1 MVLPH
6 RFEIGRNNA
15 TTLLWTED
23 WIGSGVAWQH
33 SYYASCA
40 PSSPAPDPL
49 LAPGSRALL
58 CFPAAGSSAPGSARH
73 AGTRN
78 MACTSSL
85 APQPAGL
92 LMDLLAIGI

>member
-40 PSSPAPDPL
+40 PEQSCQRAVAPPSSPAREQYL
-49 LAPGSRALL
+49 LTK
-58 CFPAAGSSAPGSARH
+58 PAASRLSAY
-73 AGTRN
+73 TR
-78 MACTSSL
+78 
-85 APQPAGL
+85 
-92 LMDLLAIGI
+92 

>member
-1 MVLPH
+1 MRFRLGQDVKMVLPH

-40 PSSPAPDPL
+40 PSNPPREQYL
-49 LAPGSRALL
+49 LTK
-58 CFPAAGSSAPGSARH
+58 PAA
-73 AGTRN
+73 TRR
-78 MACTSSL
+78 S
-85 APQPAGL
+85 GL
-92 LMDLLAIGI
+92 HTR